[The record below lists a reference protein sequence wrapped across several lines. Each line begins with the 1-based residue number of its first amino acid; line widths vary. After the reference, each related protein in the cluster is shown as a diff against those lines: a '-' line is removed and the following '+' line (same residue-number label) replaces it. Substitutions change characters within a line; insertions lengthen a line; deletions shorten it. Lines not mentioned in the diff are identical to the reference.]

1 MARERV
7 PVHKPLE
14 TACPEIRRELENRLD
29 ARPHLERTMTMFT
42 CLNPHSGL
50 PPHTVPANGIL
61 QPHENFQHLQH
72 PTGHVLPDPGKVA
85 A

>member
-1 MARERV
+1 
-7 PVHKPLE
+7 
-14 TACPEIRRELENRLD
+14 
-29 ARPHLERTMTMFT
+29 MTMFT

-61 QPHENFQHLQH
+61 QPYENFQHLQH